1 MSLRFLLATLILAA
15 APVAGGWWAWKGQ
28 GPLRQEATVLV
39 KRGTSINQVADQM
52 ERDGVIRSASLF
64 KLWARA
70 RKLQLIRGEYTF
82 TPRASLSDVA
92 GKLRR
97 AEIHYTAVSIPEGAH
112 AWAVQ
117 RRLNSFVPEEVF
129 WTLWKSPRLAKL
141 AGFEEA
147 ESLEGLVA
155 PATYKLHHALEPEEV
170 MLMLVEAFRNQVRPK
185 LEGGVLPPYQTLIL
199 ASLVEKETK
208 LPEEQPR
215 VAGVYKKRLDIG
227 MRLQCDPTS
236 LYARWASGD
245 LRFTAAHAAGHP
257 PSQPFQHLHSEGPS
271 AHAHRHPRRLGS
283 GGGEGA
289 GHREGHLFRG
299 HGQGWSQFRPEPSG
313 SQQERRQL
321 PQGTRPAEEG
331 PAWLS
336 PALICSSCS
345 AACARPEPR
354 RKPASWPVMCW

>member
-15 APVAGGWWAWKGQ
+15 APAAGGWWAWKGQ
-28 GPLRQEATVLV
+28 GPLRQDATVLV
-39 KRGTSINQVADQM
+39 KKGANINQIADQL

-117 RRLNSFVPEEVF
+117 KRLKDFVPEEVF
-129 WTLWKSPRLAKL
+129 WTLWKSPRLART
-141 AGFEEA
+141 AGFEDA

-155 PATYKLHHALEPEEV
+155 PATYKLHHALEPEEI

-185 LEGGVLPPYQTLIL
+185 LGGGPLPPYETLIL

-215 VAGVYKKRLDIG
+215 VAGVYLKRLKIG

-236 LYARWASGD
+236 LYARWITGD
-245 LRFTAAHAAGHP
+245 LRFTAPTPEDIRRSSRFNTYAVKGLP
-257 PSQPFQHLHSEGPS
+257 PTPIAVPSPS
-271 AHAHRHPRRLGS
+271 AIEAAKEPLS
-283 GGGEGA
+283 GKDLYFVA
-289 GHREGHLFRG
+289 T
-299 HGQGWSQFRPEPSG
+299 GQGGHNFAPNLRDHNRNVGLYRKELA
-313 SQQERRQL
+313 RQRK
-321 PQGTRPAEEG
+321 Q
-331 PAWLS
+331 
-336 PALICSSCS
+336 
-345 AACARPEPR
+345 ARG
-354 RKPASWPVMCW
+354 

>member
-1 MSLRFLLATLILAA
+1 MARSSMSLRLFLAILILAA

-39 KRGTSINQVADQM
+39 KKGANINQIADQL

-82 TPRASLSDVA
+82 EPRASLSDVT

-97 AEIHYTAVSIPEGAH
+97 AEIHFTPVSIPEGAH

-117 RRLNSFVPEEVF
+117 KRLKDFVPEEVF
-129 WTLWKSPRLAKL
+129 WTLWKSPRLART
-141 AGFEEA
+141 AGFEDA

-155 PATYKLHHALEPEEV
+155 PATYKLHHAMEPEEI
-170 MLMLVEAFRNQVRPK
+170 MLMLVEAFRTQIRPR
-185 LEGGVLPPYQTLIL
+185 LDGGALPPYETLIL

-215 VAGVYKKRLDIG
+215 VAGVYLKRLKIG

-236 LYARWASGD
+236 LYARWLSGD
-245 LRFTAAHAAGHP
+245 LRFTAPTPEDIRRPSRFNTYTVKGLP
-257 PSQPFQHLHSEGPS
+257 PTPIAVPGPS
-271 AHAHRHPRRLGS
+271 AIAAAKEPLPGKDLYFVATGR
-283 GGGEGA
+283 GGHSFA
-289 GHREGHLFRG
+289 GNLRDHNRNVGTYRKELA
-299 HGQGWSQFRPEPSG
+299 
-313 SQQERRQL
+313 RQKKA
-321 PQGTRPAEEG
+321 TRD
-331 PAWLS
+331 
-336 PALICSSCS
+336 
-345 AACARPEPR
+345 
-354 RKPASWPVMCW
+354 